1 MNSTFSYGQDL
12 QEYLNANISPQGLSL
27 ITKTTD
33 GATHA
38 LSISPILVIDDNP
51 FFEGLY
57 NEYKQPCNTKSKD
70 AREQTHIPLNPLNL
84 SPIGI
89 DFRNG
94 WKIEKANI
102 IRAPP

>member
-38 LSISPILVIDDNP
+38 LSGDRWEHWPTTYPPGAVWVPPGAWVPHSVVRKEQRPCPMPAIASFP
-51 FFEGLY
+51 F
-57 NEYKQPCNTKSKD
+57 
-70 AREQTHIPLNPLNL
+70 PLASL
-84 SPIGI
+84 SG
-89 DFRNG
+89 DEFLLR
-94 WKIEKANI
+94 
-102 IRAPP
+102 RADV

>member
-38 LSISPILVIDDNP
+38 LSTWQFVSSNFENIFLITFLKPKTAENRQLALGILLIVSPR
-51 FFEGLY
+51 
-57 NEYKQPCNTKSKD
+57 KCNKM
-70 AREQTHIPLNPLNL
+70 L
-84 SPIGI
+84 
-89 DFRNG
+89 
-94 WKIEKANI
+94 
-102 IRAPP
+102 

>member
-12 QEYLNANISPQGLSL
+12 QEYLNANISPQGLLL

-89 DFRNG
+89 DCQNG
-94 WKIEKANI
+94 
-102 IRAPP
+102 